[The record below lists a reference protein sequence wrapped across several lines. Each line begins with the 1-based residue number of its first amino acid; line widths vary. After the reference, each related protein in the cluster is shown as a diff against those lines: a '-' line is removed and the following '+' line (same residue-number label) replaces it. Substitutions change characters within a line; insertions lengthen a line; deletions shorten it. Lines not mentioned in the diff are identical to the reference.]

1 MPIPDPVNVERIA
14 VRAADHTDYPD
25 FRLQS
30 EVATRALSHF
40 VAVERTPGRLSGPG
54 RSALHNIL
62 YGLLGRLAGQL
73 CIMYDRLLTC
83 RSNRACPA
91 SSPTRPR
98 SSNCRRKA
106 RPVPARPST
115 GASSK
120 LVEFA
125 SIASFVRVPGIVA
138 VIIVMYFV
146 DPIQVPEGA
155 SPVELQALVVE
166 YQSVVASTRPVLVVQ
181 AIDLLVGLCA
191 SALHG
196 VALFVVSGCSV
207 TRAVAAATV
216 SGMFHLV
223 PWVSGLLLQ

>member
-1 MPIPDPVNVERIA
+1 MIDLIVAPVRFFTDRLSEPCRGLAITAVGFYAVLVACLAVVTSASTTQLVVALSGDPVTVA
-14 VRAADHTDYPD
+14 VV
-25 FRLQS
+25 S
-30 EVATRALSHF
+30 ALSGVVLFLLMFALQVF
-40 VAVERTPGRLSGPG
+40 VLFCFYWISG
-54 RSALHNIL
+54 
-62 YGLLGRLAGQL
+62 
-73 CIMYDRLLTC
+73 
-83 RSNRACPA
+83 
-91 SSPTRPR
+91 
-98 SSNCRRKA
+98 
-106 RPVPARPST
+106 ST

-191 SALHG
+191 SALNG

-216 SGMFHLV
+216 SGMFHVV